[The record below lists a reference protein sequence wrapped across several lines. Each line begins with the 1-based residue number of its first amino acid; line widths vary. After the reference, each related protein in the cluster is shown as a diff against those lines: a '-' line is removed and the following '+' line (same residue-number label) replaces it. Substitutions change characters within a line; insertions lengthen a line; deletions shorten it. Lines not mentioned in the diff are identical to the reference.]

1 MYKKIDTAM
10 SFYKF
15 IDIKNLDIVRSQ
27 IYKYLH
33 DLNIFGTVIIAS
45 EGINAN
51 FCGTKKNI
59 ELSENFLSDLLNLG
73 AIHYNRSR
81 ISNKIFTK
89 LKVKIK
95 DEIIKAGFT
104 VTEEMVSKNKSLD
117 PNDWDELLDK
127 KPLIIDMRNRFEYL
141 MGTFENS
148 KSLEL
153 LNFRDIRESLKD
165 NLVMNTSQDIAIFC
179 TGGIRCEK
187 ATIAL
192 KEIGFNSVFQLKG
205 GIINYLDQQKKNNK
219 WRGECFVFD
228 DRISY

>member
-27 IYKYLH
+27 IYKYLY

-95 DEIIKAGFT
+95 DEIIK
-104 VTEEMVSKNKSLD
+104 
-117 PNDWDELLDK
+117 
-127 KPLIIDMRNRFEYL
+127 
-141 MGTFENS
+141 
-148 KSLEL
+148 
-153 LNFRDIRESLKD
+153 
-165 NLVMNTSQDIAIFC
+165 
-179 TGGIRCEK
+179 
-187 ATIAL
+187 
-192 KEIGFNSVFQLKG
+192 
-205 GIINYLDQQKKNNK
+205 
-219 WRGECFVFD
+219 
-228 DRISY
+228 